1 MFNTP
6 VEIHRRY
13 DLKGSWAG
21 ELIVDGASQP
31 VLLENSLGGKV
42 EKVDN
47 EHFGWVE
54 LAIVQSRISQA
65 RCLQFQS

>member
-47 EHFGWVE
+47 EHFGGLSWQLSKAE
-54 LAIVQSRISQA
+54 FHKQDS
-65 RCLQFQS
+65 